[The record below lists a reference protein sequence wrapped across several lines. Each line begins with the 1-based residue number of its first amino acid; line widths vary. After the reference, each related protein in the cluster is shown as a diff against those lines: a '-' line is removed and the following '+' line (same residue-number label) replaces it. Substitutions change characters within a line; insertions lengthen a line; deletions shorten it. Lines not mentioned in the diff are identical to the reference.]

1 MPFPHL
7 SGTCYSPEALS
18 VSVRSL
24 PEAWGFALLT
34 EIKFMQHS
42 RLYSSVA
49 FDAYITLSR
58 PLSSY
63 QNIFIILEMKL
74 QEPKLPVE

>member
-49 FDAYITLSR
+49 FGAYITLSR
-58 PLSSY
+58 PSLFLSKHFY
-63 QNIFIILEMKL
+63 HPGNETTGAKIAC
-74 QEPKLPVE
+74 